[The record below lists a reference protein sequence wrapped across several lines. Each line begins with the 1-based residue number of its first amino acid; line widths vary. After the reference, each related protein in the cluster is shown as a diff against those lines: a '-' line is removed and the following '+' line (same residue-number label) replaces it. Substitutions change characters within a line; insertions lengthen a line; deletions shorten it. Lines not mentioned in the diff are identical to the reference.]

1 VALPEPIKSD
11 PPPHTSLQTLAIWVL
26 VKAGNSGLENF
37 VARFF
42 MRVGTKVIPQNK
54 VVLFYPP
61 YDGPPLG
68 APLSLLCLASP
79 LLQAGFEVRLI
90 DNFISPDYEKAILRE
105 IEDALCLGISV
116 LTGPHIGAAIRVS
129 RAVKKLRPEMPIIF
143 GGWHASLATEQT
155 LREPFVDAIVRGQ
168 GELTF
173 LELVQRIADGQE
185 WQGVRGLSFK
195 DSEGSIVHEA
205 ERPVANINDL
215 PAPAYHLAE
224 PGIYAAVSGIRQLA
238 YTSSVG
244 CPYQCNYCTDQV
256 FYKRRFNAYRVERV
270 VNELAE
276 LVPRYKIEHVPLF
289 DSNFLVD
296 RRRAVAIAKGIVAS
310 KIKFQWDFQT
320 STDFLALMSE
330 EEVCILAES
339 GVHHIGFGTES
350 ASQEVLALMNK
361 RFQHVEQMAETA
373 RKTHLAGI
381 RVVFNIILGY
391 PGETDAQ
398 RQQTFRIMSD
408 IAREYSNVSFSPN
421 IFTPYPG
428 IPIWPQLKEMG
439 VREPQSLEEWESL
452 ALGTNVLPW
461 LRGEELRKLKRSLE
475 YFLLN
480 SQLRKVTATIPWTR
494 RNVRRLLGAPIRW
507 RIDKSRYS
515 FPWELWLSRAVEKAV
530 TRRSLL
536 TGQPL
541 AERTEEVC

>member
-1 VALPEPIKSD
+1 LP
-11 PPPHTSLQTLAIWVL
+11 
-26 VKAGNSGLENF
+26 
-37 VARFF
+37 
-42 MRVGTKVIPQNK
+42 GTNK

-79 LLQAGFEVRLI
+79 LLQAGFEVKLV
-90 DNFISPDYEKAILRE
+90 DNLLHPDYEKTILRE
-105 IEDALCLGISV
+105 TSDALCLGISV
-116 LTGPHIGAAIRVS
+116 LTGPHIGAAVRVS

-143 GGWHASLATEQT
+143 GGWHSSLATQQT
-155 LREPFVDAIVRGQ
+155 LAEPFVDAIVRGQ
-168 GELTF
+168 GELTL
-173 LELVQRIADGQE
+173 LELVQRIADGCD
-185 WQGVRGLSFK
+185 WHGVQGLSFK
-195 DSEGSIVHEA
+195 DENGNIIHER
-205 ERPVANINDL
+205 ERPVANVNDL
-215 PAPAYHLAE
+215 PAPAYHLAD
-224 PGIYAAVSGIRQLA
+224 PAIYAAVSGVRQLA

-270 VNELAE
+270 VSELAE
-276 LVPRYKIEHVPLF
+276 LVPKYDIEHVPFF

-296 RRRAVAIAKGIVAS
+296 RKRAVAIAKGIVES
-310 KIKFQWDFQT
+310 GTRFQWDFQT
-320 STDFLALMSE
+320 STDFLALMSDDD
-330 EEVCILAES
+330 VRLLAES

-350 ASQEVLALMNK
+350 ASQEVLTLMNK
-361 RFQHVEQMAETA
+361 RFQHVEQMVETA

-381 RVVFNIILGY
+381 HVVFNIILGY
-391 PGETDAQ
+391 PGETAAH

-439 VREPQSLEEWESL
+439 VREPQSLEEWETL

-461 LRGEELRKLKRSLE
+461 LRGEELRRLRRSLD

-480 SQLRKVTATIPWTR
+480 NQIRTVTKKIPWAR
-494 RNVRRLLGAPIRW
+494 RGVRQLLGAPVRW
-507 RIDKSRYS
+507 RIGKSRYS
-515 FPWELWLSRAVEKAV
+515 FPWELWLSRAVEKLV

-541 AERTEEVC
+541 AEHTQEVC

>member
-1 VALPEPIKSD
+1 L
-11 PPPHTSLQTLAIWVL
+11 
-26 VKAGNSGLENF
+26 SG
-37 VARFF
+37 
-42 MRVGTKVIPQNK
+42 TNK

-79 LLQAGFEVRLI
+79 LLRAGFEVKLV
-90 DNFISPDYEKAILRE
+90 DNLISPDYESTILRE
-105 IEDALCLGISV
+105 TEDALCLGISV

-129 RAVKKLRPEMPIIF
+129 RAVKKLRPDLPIVF

-168 GELTF
+168 GELTL
-173 LELVQRIADGQE
+173 LEFTQRIANRQD
-185 WQGVRGLSFK
+185 WHGVRGLSFK
-195 DSEGSIVHEA
+195 DGDGKIVHEP
-205 ERPVANINDL
+205 ERPVANVNDL
-215 PAPAYHLAE
+215 PAPAYHLAD
-224 PGIYAAVSGIRQLA
+224 PSVYAAESGVRQLA

-270 VNELAE
+270 INELSE
-276 LVPRYKIEHVPLF
+276 LVPRYDIEHVPFF

-296 RRRAVAIAKGIVAS
+296 RKRAVAIAKGIVES
-310 KIKFQWDFQT
+310 GVKFQWDFQT

-330 EEVCILAES
+330 DDVRLLAES

-361 RFQHVEQMAETA
+361 RFQHVEQMVETA
-373 RKTHLAGI
+373 RKTSLAGI
-381 RVVFNIILGY
+381 HVVFNIILGY
-391 PGETDAQ
+391 PGETEAH
-398 RQQTFRIMSD
+398 RQQTFRVMSD
-408 IAREYSNVSFSPN
+408 IAKEYSNVSFSPN

-439 VREPQSLEEWESL
+439 VHEPQSLEEWETL

-461 LRGEELRKLKRSLE
+461 LRGEDLRRLRRSLD

-480 SQLRKVTATIPWTR
+480 NQIRKVTQAIPWFR
-494 RNVRRLLGAPIRW
+494 RGVRRLLGAPVRW
-507 RIDKSRYS
+507 RIGKSRYS
-515 FPWELWLSRAVEKAV
+515 FPWELWLSRTVEKVV

-536 TGQPL
+536 TGQAL
-541 AERTEEVC
+541 AERTQEVC

>member
-1 VALPEPIKSD
+1 L
-11 PPPHTSLQTLAIWVL
+11 T
-26 VKAGNSGLENF
+26 
-37 VARFF
+37 
-42 MRVGTKVIPQNK
+42 GTNK

-79 LLQAGFEVRLI
+79 LLQAGYDVKLV
-90 DNFISPDYEKAILRE
+90 DNLVSPDYETTILRE
-105 IEDALCLGISV
+105 TADALCLGISV

-129 RAVKKLRPEMPIIF
+129 RAVKKLRPEIPIVF

-155 LREPFVDAIVRGQ
+155 LREPFVDAIVKGQ
-168 GELTF
+168 GELTL
-173 LELVQRIADGQE
+173 LELVERIAAGQD
-185 WQGVRGLSFK
+185 WHGVRGLSFK
-195 DSEGSIVHEA
+195 DADGRVVHEP
-205 ERPVANINDL
+205 ERPVANVNDL
-215 PAPAYHLAE
+215 PQPAYHLAD

-270 VNELAE
+270 VDELAE
-276 LVPRYKIEHVPLF
+276 LVPRYNIEHVPLF

-296 RRRAVAIAKGIVAS
+296 RKRAVAIARGIVES
-310 KIKFQWDFQT
+310 GTKFQWDFQT

-330 EEVCILAES
+330 DDVRLLAES

-350 ASQEVLALMNK
+350 ASQDVLVMMNK
-361 RFQHVEQMAETA
+361 RFQHVDQMVETA
-373 RKTHLAGI
+373 RKTNLAGI
-381 RVVFNIILGY
+381 HVVFNIILGY
-391 PGETDAQ
+391 PGETEAH

-408 IAREYSNVSFSPN
+408 IAKEYSNVSFSPN

-428 IPIWPQLKEMG
+428 IPIWPQLREMG
-439 VREPQSLEEWESL
+439 VYEPQSLAEWETL

-461 LRGEELRKLKRSLE
+461 LRGEELRRLRRSLE

-480 SQLRKVTATIPWTR
+480 NQIRKVTKKIPWAR
-494 RNVRRLLGAPIRW
+494 RGVRQLLGAPVRW
-507 RIDKSRYS
+507 RIGNGRYS
-515 FPWELWLSRAVEKAV
+515 FPWELWLSHAVEKVV

-536 TGQPL
+536 TGQAL
-541 AERTEEVC
+541 AERTQEVC

>member
-1 VALPEPIKSD
+1 
-11 PPPHTSLQTLAIWVL
+11 
-26 VKAGNSGLENF
+26 
-37 VARFF
+37 
-42 MRVGTKVIPQNK
+42 MRKRMSRAKK

-79 LLQAGFEVRLI
+79 LLQAGFEVCLV
-90 DNFISPDYEKAILRE
+90 DNLLSPEYEESILRE
-105 IEDALCLGISV
+105 VSGALLLGISV
-116 LTGPHIGAAIRVS
+116 LTGPHIGAAVRIS
-129 RAVKKLRPEMPIIF
+129 RAVKKLYPSLPIVF
-143 GGWHASLATEQT
+143 GGWHASLATQQT
-155 LREPFVDAIVRGQ
+155 LQEPYVDAIVRGQ
-168 GELTF
+168 GELTL
-173 LELVQRIADGQE
+173 LELAQRIADGGS
-185 WQGVRGLSFK
+185 WHGIRGISFK
-195 DSEGSIVHEA
+195 DTDGGIVHEP
-205 ERPVANINDL
+205 ERPVVDINTL
-215 PAPAYHLAE
+215 PRPAYHMAD
-224 PGIYAAVSGIRQLA
+224 PGVYAAISGIRQLA

-270 VNELAE
+270 VNDLAE

-296 RRRAVAIAKGIVAS
+296 RKRAVAIAKGIIAS
-310 KIKFQWDFQT
+310 GIKFQWDFQT

-330 EEVCILAES
+330 EDVRLLAES

-361 RFQHVEQMAETA
+361 RFQHVEQMMETA
-373 RKTHLAGI
+373 RKTNLAGI
-381 RVVFNIILGY
+381 HVVFNIILGY
-391 PGETDAQ
+391 PGETESQ
-398 RQQTFRIMSD
+398 RQQTFRVMSD
-408 IAREYSNVSFSPN
+408 IAKEYANVSFSPN

-428 IPIWPQLKEMG
+428 IPIWPQLREMG
-439 VREPQSLEEWESL
+439 VREPQSLEEWETL

-461 LRGEELRKLKRSLE
+461 LRGQELRRLRRSLE

-480 SQLRKVTATIPWTR
+480 NQIRKVSARIPWAR
-494 RNVRRLLGAPIRW
+494 RKMRRMLGAPVRW
-507 RIDKSRYS
+507 RIGKNRYS
-515 FPWELWLSRAVEKAV
+515 FPWELWLSRAVESVV

-541 AERTEEVC
+541 ADRSQQVC

>member
-1 VALPEPIKSD
+1 M
-11 PPPHTSLQTLAIWVL
+11 
-26 VKAGNSGLENF
+26 SG
-37 VARFF
+37 
-42 MRVGTKVIPQNK
+42 TNK

-79 LLQAGFEVRLI
+79 LLQAGFEVKLA
-90 DNFISPDYEKAILRE
+90 DNFLSSDYERAILRE
-105 IEDALCLGISV
+105 SADALLLGISV
-116 LTGPHIGAAIRVS
+116 LTGPHIGAAVRIS
-129 RAVKKLRPEMPIIF
+129 KAVKSLRPTLPIVF
-143 GGWHASLATEQT
+143 GGWHASLATQQT

-168 GELTF
+168 GELTL
-173 LELVQRIADGQE
+173 LELAQRIAHHED
-185 WQGVRGLSFK
+185 WHGVRGLSFK
-195 DSEGSIVHEA
+195 DADGSIVHEP
-205 ERPVANINDL
+205 ERAVADINTL
-215 PAPAYHLAE
+215 PPPAYHLAD
-224 PGIYAAVSGIRQLA
+224 PGIYAGAGGLRQLA

-270 VNELAE
+270 VSDLAE
-276 LVPRYKIEHVPLF
+276 LVPRYNIQHVPLF

-296 RRRAVAIAKGIVAS
+296 RKRAVAIAKGIIAS
-310 KIKFQWDFQT
+310 GVRFQWDFQT
-320 STDFLALMSE
+320 STDFLALMSDDD
-330 EEVCILAES
+330 VHLLAES

-361 RFQHVEQMAETA
+361 RFQHVDQMVETA
-373 RKTHLAGI
+373 RKTHQAGI
-381 RVVFNIILGY
+381 HVVFNIILGY
-391 PGETDAQ
+391 PGETEAH

-408 IAREYSNVSFSPN
+408 IAKEYPNISFSPN

-439 VREPQSLEEWESL
+439 VREPQSLAEWETL

-461 LRGEELRKLKRSLE
+461 LRGEELQRLRRSLE

-480 SQLRKVTATIPWTR
+480 NQIRKVTSKIPWAR
-494 RNVRRLLGAPIRW
+494 RGVQRILGAPVRW
-507 RIDKSRYS
+507 RIGRSRYS
-515 FPWELWLSRAVEKAV
+515 FPWELWVSRAVEKVV

-541 AERTEEVC
+541 AGPTQEVC

>member
-1 VALPEPIKSD
+1 MPA
-11 PPPHTSLQTLAIWVL
+11 A
-26 VKAGNSGLENF
+26 
-37 VARFF
+37 
-42 MRVGTKVIPQNK
+42 NK

-79 LLQAGFEVRLI
+79 LLQAGYDVKLV
-90 DNFISPDYEKAILRE
+90 DNLISPDYEKTILRE
-105 IEDALCLGISV
+105 IENALCLGISV

-129 RAVKKLRPEMPIIF
+129 RAVKKLRPNLPIVF

-168 GELTF
+168 GELTL
-173 LELVQRIADGQE
+173 LELTQRIAANPDWHGI
-185 WQGVRGLSFK
+185 RGLSFK
-195 DSEGSIVHEA
+195 DHEGKIVHEPD
-205 ERPVANINDL
+205 RPVANINDL
-215 PAPAYHLAE
+215 PAPAYHLAD
-224 PGIYAAVSGIRQLA
+224 PGIYAAVSGVRQLA

-270 VNELAE
+270 VSELAD
-276 LVPRYKIEHVPLF
+276 LVPRYDIAHVPFF

-296 RRRAVAIAKGIVAS
+296 RKRAVAIAKGIIESGV
-310 KIKFQWDFQT
+310 KFRWDFQT

-330 EEVCILAES
+330 EDVCALAES
-339 GVHHIGFGTES
+339 GVSHIGFGTES

-361 RFQHVEQMAETA
+361 RFQHVDQMVETA
-373 RKTHLAGI
+373 RKTNLAGI
-381 RVVFNIILGY
+381 NVVFNIILAY
-391 PGETDAQ
+391 PGETEAD

-408 IAREYSNVSFSPN
+408 IAREYANVSFSPN

-428 IPIWPQLKEMG
+428 IPIWPQLREMG
-439 VREPQSLEEWESL
+439 VREPQSLEEWETL

-461 LRGEELRKLKRSLE
+461 LRGEELRRLQRSLE

-480 SQLRKVTATIPWTR
+480 NQIREVTKTIPLFR
-494 RNVRRLLGAPIRW
+494 RGVRRMLGAPVRW
-507 RIDKSRYS
+507 RIGKSHYS
-515 FPWELWLSRAVEKAV
+515 FPWELWLSRSVEKVV

-536 TGQPL
+536 TGAALAGQP
-541 AERTEEVC
+541 REVC

>member
-1 VALPEPIKSD
+1 
-11 PPPHTSLQTLAIWVL
+11 
-26 VKAGNSGLENF
+26 
-37 VARFF
+37 
-42 MRVGTKVIPQNK
+42 M
-54 VVLFYPP
+54 LFYPP

-79 LLQAGFEVRLI
+79 LLQAGFAVKLV
-90 DNFISPDYEKAILRE
+90 DNLLHPDYEKTILRE
-105 IEDALCLGISV
+105 TSDALCLGISV
-116 LTGPHIGAAIRVS
+116 LTGPHIGAAVRVS

-143 GGWHASLATEQT
+143 GGWHSSLATQQT
-155 LREPFVDAIVRGQ
+155 LAEPFVDAIVRGQ
-168 GELTF
+168 GELTL
-173 LELVQRIADGQE
+173 LELVQRIADGCD
-185 WQGVRGLSFK
+185 WHGVQGLSFK
-195 DSEGSIVHEA
+195 DENGNIIHER
-205 ERPVANINDL
+205 ERPVANVNDL
-215 PAPAYHLAE
+215 PAPAYHLAD
-224 PGIYAAVSGIRQLA
+224 PAIYAAVSGVRQLA

-270 VNELAE
+270 VSELAE
-276 LVPRYKIEHVPLF
+276 LVPKYDIEHVPFF

-296 RRRAVAIAKGIVAS
+296 RKRAVAIAKGIVES
-310 KIKFQWDFQT
+310 GTRFQWDFQT
-320 STDFLALMSE
+320 STDFLALMSDDD
-330 EEVCILAES
+330 VRLLAES

-350 ASQEVLALMNK
+350 ASQEVLTLMNK
-361 RFQHVEQMAETA
+361 RFQHVEQMVETA

-381 RVVFNIILGY
+381 HVVFNIILGY
-391 PGETDAQ
+391 PGETAAH

-439 VREPQSLEEWESL
+439 VREPQSLEEWETL

-461 LRGEELRKLKRSLE
+461 LRGEELRRLRRSLD

-480 SQLRKVTATIPWTR
+480 NQIRTVTKKIPWAR
-494 RNVRRLLGAPIRW
+494 RGVRQLLGAPVRW
-507 RIDKSRYS
+507 RIGKSRYS
-515 FPWELWLSRAVEKAV
+515 FPWELWLSRAVEKLV

-541 AERTEEVC
+541 AEHTQEVC